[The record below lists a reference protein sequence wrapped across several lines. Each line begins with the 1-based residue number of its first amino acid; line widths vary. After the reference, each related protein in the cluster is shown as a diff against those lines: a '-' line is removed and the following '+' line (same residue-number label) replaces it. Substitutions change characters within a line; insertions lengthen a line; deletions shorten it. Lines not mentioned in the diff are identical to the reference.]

1 MDPLTIYAGAQATIA
16 GIKGAIAMGKDINNL
31 IGEVSKFYSMADQV
45 HVASTKKK
53 IESIKKSDSQIA
65 AEALEIAW
73 ASKKLRE
80 DERYLKDMLIWSGND
95 DVYYEMIAERT
106 RMAKERADAER
117 LEEERIQ
124 RQRETMGELIMNTL
138 LFIAGIAVIIPFS
151 ALIWQFAFVR

>member
-16 GIKGAIAMGKDINNL
+16 GIKGAIAMGKDVNSL
-31 IGEVSKFYSMADQV
+31 IGDFSKFFSMADQV

-53 IESIKKSDSQIA
+53 IESIKKSDSDIA
-65 AEALEIAW
+65 AEALQIAW

-95 DVYYEMIAERT
+95 DVYYEMMKERT
-106 RMAKERADAER
+106 RLAKERAEQER

-138 LFIAGIAVIIPFS
+138 LFIAFTACIIPFG
-151 ALIWQFAFVR
+151 ALIWQFVFVR

>member
-45 HVASTKKK
+45 HVASTRKK

-65 AEALEIAW
+65 SEALEIAW

-106 RMAKERADAER
+106 RLSKERAEQER
-117 LEEERIQ
+117 LIEEKA
-124 RQRETMGELIMNTL
+124 QREREAIGELVMNTL
-138 LFIAGIAVIIPFS
+138 LFIAGIAVIVPIG
-151 ALIWQFAFVR
+151 ALTWQFLIVR

>member
-31 IGEVSKFYSMADQV
+31 IGEVSKFYNMADQV
-45 HVASTKKK
+45 HTASTKKK

-65 AEALEIAW
+65 AQALEMAW

-106 RMAKERADAER
+106 RMSKERAEAER
-117 LEEERIQ
+117 LEEERLQ
-124 RQRETMGELIMNTL
+124 RQRETMGELVMNTL
-138 LFIAGIAVIIPFS
+138 LFIAAVACIVPIS
-151 ALIWQFAFVR
+151 ALAWQFLVVR